1 MAGPGD
7 KEEISR
13 ESDRQRHLYEIKS
26 RLHRAIMDRLNSPE
40 LESTDKSVVT
50 AEIQRTA
57 LQLLEGMA
65 FPLDSEERA
74 RLVQELQF
82 EILGLGPLEPLVR
95 DETVSDIM
103 VNRYDAVYVERAGL
117 LELTEV
123 RFRDNGHLMKFIH
136 KIVSNAGRQIDESNP
151 MVDARLPDGSR
162 INVIIPP
169 LALRGPAL
177 SIRRFMVMRPSM
189 DELLSRGTLSP
200 DMAEVLQALVKAK
213 LNILIAGGTGTG
225 KSTLLNI
232 LSGSLDTRERV
243 ITIEDVAELQLQTK
257 NVVSLE
263 TRPPDLDGKGG
274 ITQRDLV
281 RNALRMRPDR
291 IIVGEV
297 RGPEVMD
304 MLEAMNTGHD
314 GSMTTIHA
322 NSPRDALMRMETMI
336 SLAGYQILERALRK
350 LISASLDVIVQL
362 ARHSDGVRRIV
373 SISEI
378 VGMQSELISLQEI
391 FQFRTEEISEDGKV
405 LGQYV
410 PTGVR
415 PQFAERCQ
423 KVGVPLPDRFFFGTN
438 TP

>member
-1 MAGPGD
+1 MACPGD
-7 KEEISR
+7 TEEAGR
-13 ESDRQRHLYEIKS
+13 ESDRQRHLYQIKS

-65 FPLDSEERA
+65 FPLDSEEQA
-74 RLVQELQF
+74 RLLQELEF

-136 KIVSNAGRQIDESNP
+136 KIVSSAGRHIDESNP

-189 DELLSRGTLSP
+189 DELLIRGTLSP

-232 LSGSLDTRERV
+232 LSASLDTRERV

-263 TRPPDLDGKGG
+263 TRLPDLDGKGEV
-274 ITQRDLV
+274 TQRDLV

-350 LISASLDVIVQL
+350 LISASLDVIIQL

-391 FQFRTEEISEDGKV
+391 FQFRTAEISEDGKV

>member
-74 RLVQELQF
+74 RLVQELEF

-117 LELTEV
+117 LELTDT
-123 RFRDNGHLMKFIH
+123 RFRDNAHLMKFIH

-232 LSGSLDTRERV
+232 LSASLDTRERV

-350 LISASLDVIVQL
+350 LISASLDVIIQL
-362 ARHSDGVRRIV
+362 ARHSDGVRRII

-391 FQFRTEEISEDGKV
+391 FQFRTGEISEDGKV